1 MQSGLVKVCLACV
14 LGYVCFAPALGQTAK
29 KSQKYA
35 LLMAVTKYE
44 HAEMNK
50 PKLEFPEEDARA
62 LGALLKDSG
71 YEVDFLLGSAATREA
86 IKQKLEALNTKGSAD
101 GVVLVGLFGHGVEIE
116 TRGSD

>member
-62 LGALLKDSG
+62 LAALFKQSG
-71 YEVDFLLGSAATREA
+71 YEVDLLVGSQAGRDA
-86 IKQKLEALNTKGSAD
+86 IVKKLDALNTKGSAD
-101 GVVLVGLFGHGVEIE
+101 GVVVLGLFGHGVEIE
-116 TRGSD
+116 T